1 VSHPFGELLRE
12 YRRRKPGLT
21 QERLAHRVG
30 YDPAVLV
37 RMAQGKK
44 DLTGPSGR
52 ERVVRLIEVL
62 REDGAL
68 LAVEEANAL
77 LAAASQPPLYDG
89 IPLERALI
97 RALRPAPSARPVAI
111 RFTLPAPVSSLVGR
125 EGDVERITEILQ
137 RARLLTLTGAGG
149 SGKTRLAL
157 EVAESFADDFVHG
170 ACFVS
175 LAAVRR
181 ASDVGPT
188 IARALDVHDVGG
200 RSLVEAISRFLSNKS
215 VLLVLDNFE
224 HVLSEAVLAYEFLI
238 AAPMLKIIATSREPL
253 RISGEHVYPVEPL
266 ALASAEALFE
276 ERARAV
282 KLDFSMEGS
291 ARDVAEICERLD
303 RLPLA
308 IELAAARVAQFSPRV
323 MLGRLSEAGAKSPL
337 SVLWTASRD
346 APARHRT
353 LRDTIAWSYE
363 LLTAREQDLLR
374 TLGVFVNGAE
384 VEQIAAAEPESG
396 IERRALEEM
405 LASLVDKNLARR
417 VEQADGMPRF
427 LLLEL
432 IREFALEQLRENSAL
447 TEARRRHASA
457 FAALAELSAGP
468 IRGHA
473 QRYWRNRIERDYA
486 NFRSALVWTFG
497 PTGDNV
503 IGCRLVGALAHFW
516 FIATRYLNDTR
527 EWTNTALGALT
538 AEMPPAVLGDVC
550 ASLIINGHLWKRAEW
565 IAPSRA
571 ALVHYGA
578 IQNQRGICLGLYGLA
593 AGLLG
598 DKPNDA
604 EGLRACDEG
613 LALAKAIG
621 DQWMM
626 AHILHILAAN
636 ALDMGDF
643 RNAETW
649 YREMV
654 SIRRSIGNDVEVAI
668 GLWQYAEVLSRT
680 LRFREAIGCLRE
692 STRLASQ
699 IDSPQDVVHADSAIG
714 ENMRLCGE
722 FSEASSILEDAIALA
737 RDQLPTEDVIFPL
750 ISLGKTFIRLGDHAQ
765 SRALLHEAATTV
777 RSTSGSV
784 PTFHFDR
791 REILD
796 AFAMLASAAE
806 DASRAARL
814 WGAAD
819 RLWAGNV
826 TPRRPQSAWEYAPY
840 MEKAWA
846 ALGDAAHEAALA
858 EGRALTVE
866 QALAYALGES

>member
-1 VSHPFGELLRE
+1 MSHPFGELLRE

-291 ARDVAEICERLD
+291 AR
-303 RLPLA
+303 
-308 IELAAARVAQFSPRV
+308 
-323 MLGRLSEAGAKSPL
+323 
-337 SVLWTASRD
+337 
-346 APARHRT
+346 
-353 LRDTIAWSYE
+353 
-363 LLTAREQDLLR
+363 
-374 TLGVFVNGAE
+374 
-384 VEQIAAAEPESG
+384 
-396 IERRALEEM
+396 
-405 LASLVDKNLARR
+405 
-417 VEQADGMPRF
+417 
-427 LLLEL
+427 
-432 IREFALEQLRENSAL
+432 
-447 TEARRRHASA
+447 
-457 FAALAELSAGP
+457 
-468 IRGHA
+468 
-473 QRYWRNRIERDYA
+473 
-486 NFRSALVWTFG
+486 
-497 PTGDNV
+497 
-503 IGCRLVGALAHFW
+503 
-516 FIATRYLNDTR
+516 
-527 EWTNTALGALT
+527 
-538 AEMPPAVLGDVC
+538 
-550 ASLIINGHLWKRAEW
+550 
-565 IAPSRA
+565 
-571 ALVHYGA
+571 
-578 IQNQRGICLGLYGLA
+578 
-593 AGLLG
+593 
-598 DKPNDA
+598 
-604 EGLRACDEG
+604 
-613 LALAKAIG
+613 
-621 DQWMM
+621 
-626 AHILHILAAN
+626 
-636 ALDMGDF
+636 
-643 RNAETW
+643 
-649 YREMV
+649 
-654 SIRRSIGNDVEVAI
+654 
-668 GLWQYAEVLSRT
+668 
-680 LRFREAIGCLRE
+680 
-692 STRLASQ
+692 
-699 IDSPQDVVHADSAIG
+699 
-714 ENMRLCGE
+714 
-722 FSEASSILEDAIALA
+722 
-737 RDQLPTEDVIFPL
+737 
-750 ISLGKTFIRLGDHAQ
+750 
-765 SRALLHEAATTV
+765 
-777 RSTSGSV
+777 
-784 PTFHFDR
+784 
-791 REILD
+791 
-796 AFAMLASAAE
+796 
-806 DASRAARL
+806 
-814 WGAAD
+814 
-819 RLWAGNV
+819 
-826 TPRRPQSAWEYAPY
+826 
-840 MEKAWA
+840 
-846 ALGDAAHEAALA
+846 
-858 EGRALTVE
+858 
-866 QALAYALGES
+866 

>member
-1 VSHPFGELLRE
+1 MSHPFGELLRE

-457 FAALAELSAGP
+457 FAALAEASSEPL
-468 IRGHA
+468 RGQA
-473 QRYWRNRIERDYA
+473 QGYWRDRIERDYP
-486 NFRSALVWTFG
+486 NFRAALSWSFG
-497 PTGDNV
+497 LNGDALL
-503 IGCRLVGALAHFW
+503 GCRLVGGLAYFW
-516 FIATRYLNDTR
+516 YIATRYLNDTR
-527 EWTNTALGALT
+527 HWTKVALVART
-538 AEMPPAVLGDVC
+538 AEMPSSVQGDVC
-550 ASLIINGHLWKRAEW
+550 ACLFINGHLWQKAEW
-565 IAPSRA
+565 IASSRE
-571 ALVHYGA
+571 ALAHYRA
-578 IQNQRGICLGLYGLA
+578 SQNQRGIALSLCALA
-593 AGLLG
+593 GGLLG
-598 DKPNDA
+598 IRPNDD
-604 EGLRACDEG
+604 EGLRAGNECFE
-613 LALAKAIG
+613 LARAAD
-621 DQWMM
+621 DQWVI
-626 AHILHILAAN
+626 AHLLHFYAVN
-636 ALDMGDF
+636 AMNTGDLQ
-643 RNAETW
+643 RAENW
-649 YREMV
+649 YRELIE
-654 SIRRSIGNDVEVAI
+654 IRRGLGNVVETAI
-668 GLWQYAEVLSRT
+668 SLWRFSEVLSRA
-680 LRFREAIGCLRE
+680 LRFQEAIECLRE
-692 STRLASQ
+692 ASLLARE
-699 IDSPQDVVHADSAIG
+699 IDSPQDLLHADSAIG
-714 ENMRLCGE
+714 ENLRLSGDLPGAISV
-722 FSEASSILEDAIALA
+722 FEDCIALA
-737 RDQLPTEDVIFPL
+737 RHHLPVEDLLFPL
-750 ISLGKTFIRLGDHAQ
+750 IQLGKTFVRTGEYPRA
-765 SRALLHEAATTV
+765 RALMKEAPSIM
-777 RSTSGSV
+777 RLMPQSV
-784 PTFHFDR
+784 ATFHFDHV
-791 REILD
+791 EILD

-858 EGRALTVE
+858 EGRAMTVE
-866 QALAYALGES
+866 QAVAYALGES

>member
-1 VSHPFGELLRE
+1 MSHPFGELLRE

-432 IREFALEQLRENSAL
+432 IREFALEQLRENSA
-447 TEARRRHASA
+447 
-457 FAALAELSAGP
+457 
-468 IRGHA
+468 
-473 QRYWRNRIERDYA
+473 
-486 NFRSALVWTFG
+486 
-497 PTGDNV
+497 
-503 IGCRLVGALAHFW
+503 
-516 FIATRYLNDTR
+516 
-527 EWTNTALGALT
+527 
-538 AEMPPAVLGDVC
+538 PPA
-550 ASLIINGHLWKRAEW
+550 
-565 IAPSRA
+565 
-571 ALVHYGA
+571 
-578 IQNQRGICLGLYGLA
+578 
-593 AGLLG
+593 
-598 DKPNDA
+598 
-604 EGLRACDEG
+604 
-613 LALAKAIG
+613 
-621 DQWMM
+621 
-626 AHILHILAAN
+626 
-636 ALDMGDF
+636 
-643 RNAETW
+643 
-649 YREMV
+649 
-654 SIRRSIGNDVEVAI
+654 
-668 GLWQYAEVLSRT
+668 
-680 LRFREAIGCLRE
+680 
-692 STRLASQ
+692 RL
-699 IDSPQDVVHADSAIG
+699 
-714 ENMRLCGE
+714 RLCGVGRTISRTHSRPRPALLAQPHRAGLRQ
-722 FSEASSILEDAIALA
+722 FSKRAGVDLRADWRQCHWLPSRRRSRSLLVHRDAIPQRHA
-737 RDQLPTEDVIFPL
+737 RVD
-750 ISLGKTFIRLGDHAQ
+750 KH
-765 SRALLHEAATTV
+765 RA
-777 RSTSGSV
+777 RGS
-784 PTFHFDR
+784 D
-791 REILD
+791 
-796 AFAMLASAAE
+796 
-806 DASRAARL
+806 
-814 WGAAD
+814 G
-819 RLWAGNV
+819 
-826 TPRRPQSAWEYAPY
+826 
-840 MEKAWA
+840 
-846 ALGDAAHEAALA
+846 GDAARRP
-858 EGRALTVE
+858 G
-866 QALAYALGES
+866 